1 MPANYNLIT
10 LEGDVSGRQSFFG
23 QGAGRYPT
31 AYNVVQDC
39 VDFSPGKGFYTTPG
53 RKVTVDNSVKL
64 RYYVRTD
71 REDPWLKENTEKH
84 WAGAVVTRPVE
95 VSVMHQWLKA
105 HPDAF
110 MAAFA

>member
-1 MPANYNLIT
+1 M
-10 LEGDVSGRQSFFG
+10 
-23 QGAGRYPT
+23 QGA
-31 AYNVVQDC
+31 
-39 VDFSPGKGFYTTPG
+39 TTP
-53 RKVTVDNSVKL
+53 
-64 RYYVRTD
+64 VRTD